1 MRITIQMELK
11 LTKTYKHLDPCT
23 STCMYVLNYNCTE
36 LWPLKIISLCG
47 RSIVCYVNCG

>member
-11 LTKTYKHLDPCT
+11 LTGPLHKYMHVMNTI
-23 STCMYVLNYNCTE
+23 V
-36 LWPLKIISLCG
+36 WPLKIISLCG